1 MQIAH
6 IAVWTT
12 RLEELRNFYV
22 TYFGGES
29 SDKYVNPGKGVESYF
44 VRFGH
49 SAALELIR
57 RTDIIAAADH
67 EHTGFCHIAFNA
79 GSVAAVYELTERLRT
94 DGYPIIS
101 EPRTTGDGFFESVIG
116 DPDGNHIEITA

>member
-12 RLEELRNFYV
+12 RLEKLRNFYV

-49 SAALELIR
+49 VVPTLSLRPIMN
-57 RTDIIAAADH
+57 IQV
-67 EHTGFCHIAFNA
+67 
-79 GSVAAVYELTERLRT
+79 SVTLPSMPAVSRPYM
-94 DGYPIIS
+94 
-101 EPRTTGDGFFESVIG
+101 
-116 DPDGNHIEITA
+116 N

>member
-57 RTDIIAAADH
+57 RTD
-67 EHTGFCHIAFNA
+67 FCHIAFNA

-94 DGYPIIS
+94 DGYSIIS

>member
-49 SAALELIR
+49 SAAVALISSLQP
-57 RTDIIAAADH
+57 IMNIQVFVILH
-67 EHTGFCHIAFNA
+67 
-79 GSVAAVYELTERLRT
+79 SMPAVLQ
-94 DGYPIIS
+94 PS
-101 EPRTTGDGFFESVIG
+101 MS
-116 DPDGNHIEITA
+116 

>member
-57 RTDIIAAADH
+57 RTDIIPYLGY
-67 EHTGFCHIAFNA
+67 TQKNIIGGFKFRRIK
-79 GSVAAVYELTERLRT
+79 
-94 DGYPIIS
+94 II
-101 EPRTTGDGFFESVIG
+101 E
-116 DPDGNHIEITA
+116 